1 MEGVE
6 GGVLEGH
13 VERSTFGNA
22 MNKKNETQIM
32 HKRERG
38 RGGRERKGEKWVWSE
53 LNKNKQTNK
62 TKKTLGSGEH
72 KW

>member
-38 RGGRERKGEKWVWSE
+38 GGEEERERERSGCGQNQTKT
-53 LNKNKQTNK
+53 NKQTK
-62 TKKTLGSGEH
+62 QKDTW